1 MPKLGSRY
9 SLCSARGA
17 RTSRALTTS
26 LMHFMIGNLSTSH
39 VLLRPLAS
47 LLPAYA
53 CQGSTECR
61 SSRAQESI
69 VAYKHKPSKYICRQ
83 RACLTQP
90 RQCSR
95 ACMPS
100 DRRRRPPPRSYRRRR
115 SKSVKQSAR
124 SARRQAVAAR
134 RLLSLSRVT
143 ARLLTPTPPPP
154 PSSYF
159 GRRVSGGSARRVSAS
174 GGGGGNAGGLLA
186 LRHFTLHYRAI
197 QSLVLKKRPLKTRGP
212 T

>member
-1 MPKLGSRY
+1 
-9 SLCSARGA
+9 
-17 RTSRALTTS
+17 
-26 LMHFMIGNLSTSH
+26 MIGNLSTSH

-69 VAYKHKPSKYICRQ
+69 VAYKHKPSKYIASSEYALHNLGNVVEL
-83 RACLTQP
+83 ACLQT
-90 RQCSR
+90 
-95 ACMPS
+95 AAA
-100 DRRRRPPPRSYRRRR
+100 DRRR